1 MARDPKPYTLNLKK
15 GTPNVPLMM
24 FAQRAWA
31 APASQVREQS
41 LGLSG
46 CDLGL
51 RVSIVEERRE
61 REGEREREREREERE
76 RKERERE
83 RAREREREER
93 EREREGGEFSCSVWA
108 GFGVE
113 FLKGSLAV

>member
-1 MARDPKPYTLNLKK
+1 M
-15 GTPNVPLMM
+15 PLMM

-61 REGEREREREREERE
+61 REGEREREREREREKEKKRERE
-76 RKERERE
+76 KERASASGRRERE
-83 RAREREREER
+83 RGRAR
-93 EREREGGEFSCSVWA
+93 SSVVQ
-108 GFGVE
+108 FGLV
-113 FLKGSLAV
+113 LGLSSGCVART